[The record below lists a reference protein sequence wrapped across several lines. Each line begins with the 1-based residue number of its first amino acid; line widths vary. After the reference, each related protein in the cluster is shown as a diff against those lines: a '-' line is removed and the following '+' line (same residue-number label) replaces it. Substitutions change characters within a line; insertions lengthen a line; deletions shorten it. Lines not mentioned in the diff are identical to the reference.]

1 MWLLVFVIFVFLY
14 IQTFLVMNNRSQI
27 YFIYMFKLYLLVYYV
42 SWFVVYPLHILRL
55 VEYSTQ
61 VLSLCINIQCIYL
74 LYVIKFYTYS
84 VIKQRKYSI
93 LLKGVGVNM
102 IVESTV
108 LLAVNNSAEYTFHVT
123 RVTKRKIIDVGNH
136 LYKSTLSPV

>member
-1 MWLLVFVIFVFLY
+1 VSVGFCNFCL
-14 IQTFLVMNNRSQI
+14 
-27 YFIYMFKLYLLVYYV
+27 FIY
-42 SWFVVYPLHILRL
+42 SN
-55 VEYSTQ
+55 
-61 VLSLCINIQCIYL
+61 LSGNEQQ
-74 LYVIKFYTYS
+74 VIKFYTYS

-93 LLKGVGVNM
+93 LLEGVGVNM

-108 LLAVNNSAEYTFHVT
+108 LLAVNNSAEYTFRVT